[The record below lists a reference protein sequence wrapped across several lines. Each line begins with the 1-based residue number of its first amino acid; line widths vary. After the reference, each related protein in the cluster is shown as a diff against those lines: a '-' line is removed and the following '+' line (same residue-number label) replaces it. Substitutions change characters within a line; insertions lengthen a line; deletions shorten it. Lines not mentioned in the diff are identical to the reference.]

1 MQEVWKDID
10 AHAKQ
15 WIRDAGEHLMAS
27 MKKALIIETKSN
39 AADLVTNMDREIE
52 QFLIGKIKET
62 FPHHNILGEEGYGD
76 EVTSSDGVV
85 WLIDPID
92 GTMNFVHQK
101 RNFAI
106 SIGIY
111 ENGIGKIG
119 LIYDPVHDELYHAL
133 KGAGAFCNEVPI
145 PLLQRGIV
153 EQGIV
158 ALNAIWLT
166 DNPLLNME
174 SMMALVKKARG
185 TWGTR

>member
-15 WIRDAGEHLMAS
+15 WIRDAGERLMAS

-62 FPHHNILGEEGYGD
+62 FPHHHILGEEGYGD

-101 RNFAI
+101 
-106 SIGIY
+106 
-111 ENGIGKIG
+111 K
-119 LIYDPVHDELYHAL
+119 
-133 KGAGAFCNEVPI
+133 KFCNFNWN
-145 PLLQRGIV
+145 L
-153 EQGIV
+153 
-158 ALNAIWLT
+158 
-166 DNPLLNME
+166 
-174 SMMALVKKARG
+174 
-185 TWGTR
+185 

>member
-10 AHAKQ
+10 AHAKR

-62 FPHHNILGEEGYGD
+62 FPNHNILGEEGYGD
-76 EVTSSDGVV
+76 EITSSDGVV

-101 RNFAI
+101 EILRFQLGFMRTVSERLDLYMIQCMMNYI
-106 SIGIY
+106 MQSRD
-111 ENGIGKIG
+111 
-119 LIYDPVHDELYHAL
+119 LELL
-133 KGAGAFCNEVPI
+133 
-145 PLLQRGIV
+145 
-153 EQGIV
+153 
-158 ALNAIWLT
+158 
-166 DNPLLNME
+166 
-174 SMMALVKKARG
+174 
-185 TWGTR
+185 

>member
-15 WIRDAGEHLMAS
+15 WIRDAGERLMAS

-62 FPHHNILGEEGYGD
+62 FPHHHILGEEGYGD

-101 RNFAI
+101 EI
-106 SIGIY
+106 
-111 ENGIGKIG
+111 
-119 LIYDPVHDELYHAL
+119 
-133 KGAGAFCNEVPI
+133 
-145 PLLQRGIV
+145 LQFQLEFMRTVSERLDLFMI
-153 EQGIV
+153 QF
-158 ALNAIWLT
+158 
-166 DNPLLNME
+166 
-174 SMMALVKKARG
+174 MMNYIMR
-185 TWGTR
+185 

>member
-10 AHAKQ
+10 AHAKR

-62 FPHHNILGEEGYGD
+62 FPNHNILGEEGYGD
-76 EVTSSDGVV
+76 EITSSDGVV

-101 RNFAI
+101 EILRFQLGFMRTVSERLDLYMI
-106 SIGIY
+106 QCMMSYIMQSRD
-111 ENGIGKIG
+111 
-119 LIYDPVHDELYHAL
+119 LELL
-133 KGAGAFCNEVPI
+133 
-145 PLLQRGIV
+145 
-153 EQGIV
+153 
-158 ALNAIWLT
+158 
-166 DNPLLNME
+166 
-174 SMMALVKKARG
+174 
-185 TWGTR
+185 

>member
-10 AHAKQ
+10 AHAKR

-62 FPHHNILGEEGYGD
+62 FPNHNILGEEGYGD
-76 EVTSSDGVV
+76 EITSSDGVV

-101 RNFAI
+101 EILQFQLGFMRTVSERLDLYMIQCMMNYI
-106 SIGIY
+106 MQSRD
-111 ENGIGKIG
+111 
-119 LIYDPVHDELYHAL
+119 LELL
-133 KGAGAFCNEVPI
+133 
-145 PLLQRGIV
+145 
-153 EQGIV
+153 
-158 ALNAIWLT
+158 
-166 DNPLLNME
+166 
-174 SMMALVKKARG
+174 
-185 TWGTR
+185 

>member
-1 MQEVWKDID
+1 
-10 AHAKQ
+10 
-15 WIRDAGEHLMAS
+15 MAS

-62 FPHHNILGEEGYGD
+62 FPHHHILGEEGYGD

-133 KGAGAFCNEVPI
+133 KGAGAF
-145 PLLQRGIV
+145 L
-153 EQGIV
+153 
-158 ALNAIWLT
+158 
-166 DNPLLNME
+166 
-174 SMMALVKKARG
+174 
-185 TWGTR
+185 

>member
-10 AHAKQ
+10 AHAKR

-62 FPHHNILGEEGYGD
+62 FPNHNILGEEGYGD
-76 EVTSSDGVV
+76 EITSSDGVV

-101 RNFAI
+101 EILRFQLGFMRTVSERLDLYMI
-106 SIGIY
+106 QCMMSYIMQSRDLELFVMIY
-111 ENGIGKIG
+111 QFLHWKK
-119 LIYDPVHDELYHAL
+119 EL
-133 KGAGAFCNEVPI
+133 
-145 PLLQRGIV
+145 
-153 EQGIV
+153 
-158 ALNAIWLT
+158 
-166 DNPLLNME
+166 
-174 SMMALVKKARG
+174 
-185 TWGTR
+185 

>member
-1 MQEVWKDID
+1 MYKKLVGANLIKGSFFCEQYRSECLNMQEVWKDID

-101 RNFAI
+101 
-106 SIGIY
+106 
-111 ENGIGKIG
+111 E
-119 LIYDPVHDELYHAL
+119 
-133 KGAGAFCNEVPI
+133 FCDFNWD
-145 PLLQRGIV
+145 L
-153 EQGIV
+153 
-158 ALNAIWLT
+158 
-166 DNPLLNME
+166 
-174 SMMALVKKARG
+174 
-185 TWGTR
+185 